1 LFSSRWQDY
10 DGSRETPCN
19 IDSAGV
25 RTAIFEDIFV
35 DMQGLGL
42 NHRWQLK
49 TTSPFLALLS
59 IAFFTSLTFAQSTP
73 QSATPPAAATPA
85 ASPAII
91 TSVDEVT
98 LDLVVRQK
106 NKPVLDLKPGDLA
119 VTDNGLPVKLSDLH
133 LVTGES
139 GAHRVTLVFDR
150 LEPSAAKNAYD
161 IAGKMLKAFPVAG
174 FSFSVMNVGGR
185 LRLYQEFTDDRT
197 ALNKA
202 IAVAVES
209 DVEAQQSNALPEKN
223 LTAAAQTGMDP
234 SGTRISAEQRN
245 AAQVTLAAL
254 HESQRI
260 TQDQHSTPG
269 LASLLALARTQRQM
283 TGRKVVIYF
292 APGMTLNTDAKD
304 MLRSIIG
311 AANRSG
317 VSIYAVD
324 ANAIDQQAGEGLLA
338 ALAMGGVAAAIRSGG
353 GPTAGGGAGGGLGG
367 PRLPPGMLAQINDTA
382 DQMELDG
389 LSGYKNPLAEL
400 AASTGGAYIVPTDSL
415 KKPLQQLIEDMT
427 TYYEASYTPPI
438 QEYDG
443 HFRPVS
449 IKPVRKGIQCRSRAG
464 YFALPSGSSAAM
476 RPFEA
481 PLMKTL
487 TEPQLPE
494 DVKFRSSVIKFGDL
508 PDGNSNT
515 LVVEVPLSEL
525 EIRED
530 PNAGLFSAHVSIVA
544 EIKNTAG
551 TVIEHFSEDVPR
563 HGALETLDKARS
575 DVVTLQRHF
584 VAGPGE
590 YVAEVAIQ
598 DRNSGK
604 FSAHRADF
612 EVTGSQSVPS
622 LSDLTLVRRT
632 DPFNLE
638 ADPSEPLRY
647 EKSRVVPNLSGQV
660 PQDAKAASLFF
671 LIHPDASASEPA
683 TLEIEVFRN
692 GQPVGRN
699 PLPLRKSTS
708 GGAVPYLMSI
718 PANALPA
725 GNYEV
730 TATLI
735 EGEKTS
741 ERTLSFRREGP
752 ELASAAAGKADP
764 DASDAEPASDANI
777 ETPGIVSHGTGAL
790 AITALSSENVA
801 PPSQDEIQGIIADAR
816 KRAISYSNSLPN
828 FMCVERTDRSI
839 DPAGRGK
846 WRHIDSIAELLRFH
860 DNSESRQTLE
870 VNGKRSTLGH
880 DDLRGKDGALSWGE
894 FGGVLSAVFQPASKA
909 EFQWKETDAIGGE
922 TVQVLSYRVSPD
934 NSSWGLAGN
943 DNWKLY
949 PGFHGLLYIDSA
961 TRSVRRI
968 TLEADDLPRD
978 FSIHAASILVDYDY
992 VAIGAHDYLMPVRGT
1007 VALRQGKREAVLNEI
1022 EFRNYRRYASKT
1034 KVLYRGQPLP

>member
-1 LFSSRWQDY
+1 MKASILW
-10 DGSRETPCN
+10 
-19 IDSAGV
+19 
-25 RTAIFEDIFV
+25 FV
-35 DMQGLGL
+35 L
-42 NHRWQLK
+42 
-49 TTSPFLALLS
+49 PAL
-59 IAFFTSLTFAQSTP
+59 AFFVPSIHAQGASP
-73 QSATPPAAATPA
+73 QATAPAAAITPA
-85 ASPAII
+85 IV
-91 TSVDEVT
+91 TTVDEVT

-106 NKPVLDLKPGDLA
+106 NRPVLDLKPSDIEI
-119 VTDNGLPVKLSDLH
+119 TDNGLPVKLSDLH

-139 GAHRVTLVFDR
+139 GAQHRVTLVFDR
-150 LEPSAAKNAYD
+150 LDPSSGKNARD
-161 IAGKMLKAFPVAG
+161 IAGKMLKAFPAIG

-202 IAVAVES
+202 IALAVES
-209 DVEAQQSNALPEKN
+209 DAEAQRSNALPEKN
-223 LTAAAQTGMDP
+223 VMAAAQTGMDP

-254 HESQRI
+254 EESQRI
-260 TQDQHSTPG
+260 TQDQHSAPG
-269 LASLLALARTQRQM
+269 LASLLALARTQRQLA
-283 TGRKVVIYF
+283 GRKVIIYF
-292 APGMTLNTDAKD
+292 AQGMTLSSDAKD

-317 VSIYAVD
+317 VSVYAVD
-324 ANAIDQQAGEGLLA
+324 ANGIDQQAGEGLVA
-338 ALAMGGVAAAIRSGG
+338 AMAMGGVAAAMRSGG
-353 GPTAGGGAGGGLGG
+353 GPIAGGGAGGGLAG
-367 PRLPPGMLAQINDTA
+367 PQLPPGMLSQISDTA
-382 DQMELDG
+382 DQIEYEG

-400 AASTGGAYIVPTDSL
+400 AADTGGAYIVPTDSL

-427 TYYEASYTPPI
+427 TYYEASYAPPI
-438 QEYDG
+438 QDYDG
-443 HFRPVS
+443 RFRPVS
-449 IKPVRKGIQCRSRAG
+449 IKPVRKGLQCRSRAG
-464 YFALPSGSSAAM
+464 YFALPSGASNTI

-481 PLMKTL
+481 PLMKVL
-487 TEPQLPE
+487 AEPQLPT
-494 DVKFRSSVIKFGDL
+494 DVKFHSSVLKFGDL

-515 LVVEVPLSEL
+515 LVVEVPLSGL

-530 PNAGLFSAHVSIVA
+530 PNADLFSAHVSLVA
-544 EIKNTAG
+544 EIKNKAG
-551 TVIEHFSEDVPR
+551 TVIEHFSEDIPR
-563 HGALETLDKARS
+563 HGALETVDKVRS

-584 VAGPGE
+584 VAAPGE
-590 YVAEVAIQ
+590 YVAEIAIQ

-604 FSAHRADF
+604 FSAQRTNF
-612 EVTGSQSVPS
+612 EIAGTESVPS

-638 ADPSEPLRY
+638 ADASEPLRY
-647 EKSRVVPNLSGQV
+647 EKSRVVPNLSGEV

-671 LIHPDASASEPA
+671 LIHPDASASQQA

-699 PLPLRKSTS
+699 PLPLRQSTS

-735 EGEKTS
+735 QGEKTS

-752 ELASAAAGKADP
+752 ELASAAAGKASSEG
-764 DASDAEPASDANI
+764 SDAGSASDANI
-777 ETPGIVSHGTGAL
+777 ETPGIVSHGARAL
-790 AITALSSENVA
+790 AITALPSDAVA
-801 PPSQDEIQGIIADAR
+801 PPSQDDIQAMIADAR

-839 DPAGRGK
+839 DPTGRGK

-870 VNGKRSTLGH
+870 VNGKRSTLEH
-880 DDLRGKDGALSWGE
+880 DDLRGKNGALSWGE
-894 FGGVLSAVFQPASKA
+894 FGGVLSAVFQPASKTD
-909 EFQWKETDAIGGE
+909 FQWQETDAIGSE
-922 TVQVLSYRVSPD
+922 TVQVLAYRVTPN
-934 NSSWGLAGN
+934 NSSWGLSGN

-968 TLEADDLPRD
+968 TLEADNLPRD
-978 FSIHAASILVDYDY
+978 FSIHAASIMVDYDY
-992 VAIGAHDYLMPVRGT
+992 IAIGAHDYLMPIRGT
-1007 VALRQGKREAVLNEI
+1007 VSLKQGKKEAVLNEI
-1022 EFRNYRRYASKT
+1022 EFRDYKRYGSKVRVFLDP
-1034 KVLYRGQPLP
+1034 KDAH

>member
-1 LFSSRWQDY
+1 MQYRFW
-10 DGSRETPCN
+10 GRERISTRGHFFL
-19 IDSAGV
+19 DK
-25 RTAIFEDIFV
+25 
-35 DMQGLGL
+35 QGLGVDYWGQV
-42 NHRWQLK
+42 RK
-49 TTSPFLALLS
+49 TITPFFALLS
-59 IAFFTSLTFAQSTP
+59 LIFCVPSIFGQSTP
-73 QSATPPAAATPA
+73 QSATPPATAAPA

-91 TSVDEVT
+91 TTVDEVT

-119 VTDNGLPVKLSDLH
+119 ITDNGLPVKLSDLH

-139 GAHRVTLVFDR
+139 AAQHRVTLVFDR
-150 LEPSAAKNAYD
+150 MEPAAAKNARD
-161 IAGKMLKAFPVAG
+161 IAGKMLKAFPASG

-197 ALNKA
+197 TLNKA

-209 DVEAQQSNALPEKN
+209 DAEAQQSNAAPEKN
-223 LTAAAQTGMDP
+223 VMAAAQTGMDP

-245 AAQVTLAAL
+245 AAQTTLAAL
-254 HESQRI
+254 QESQRI
-260 TQDQHSTPG
+260 TQDQHSPPG

-283 TGRKVVIYF
+283 AGRKVVIYF
-292 APGMTLNTDAKD
+292 AQGMTLNTDAKD

-324 ANAIDQQAGEGLLA
+324 ANAIDQQAGEGLVA
-338 ALAMGGVAAAIRSGG
+338 AMAMGGIAAAIRSGG
-353 GPTAGGGAGGGLGG
+353 GPTAGGGAAAGATSGSGAALS
-367 PRLPPGMLAQINDTA
+367 PLPQLPPGMIAQINDTV

-389 LSGYKNPLAEL
+389 LSAYKNPLAEL
-400 AASTGGAYIVPTDSL
+400 AASTGGAYIVPTDSI
-415 KKPLQQLIEDMT
+415 KKPLQLLIEDMT

-443 HFRPVS
+443 RFRPVS
-449 IKPVRKGIQCRSRAG
+449 IKPIRKGLQCRSRAG
-464 YFALPSGSSAAM
+464 YFALLSGNSPAM

-481 PLMKTL
+481 PLMKIL
-487 TEPQLPE
+487 AEPQLPA
-494 DVKFRSSVIKFGDL
+494 DVKFQSGVLKFGDL
-508 PDGNSNT
+508 PDGNSST
-515 LVVEVPLSEL
+515 LIAEVPLSEL

-544 EIKNTAG
+544 EIKSRAG
-551 TVIEHFSEDVPR
+551 TVIEHFSEDIPR
-563 HGALETLDKARS
+563 HGALETLDKARTE
-575 DVVTLQRHF
+575 VVTLQRHF

-604 FSAHRADF
+604 FSAQRANF
-612 EVTGSQSVPS
+612 EIAATPSVPS

-699 PLPLRKSTS
+699 PLPLRKSTT

-735 EGEKTS
+735 QGEKTS

-752 ELASAAAGKADP
+752 ELASAAGGKVGAA
-764 DASDAEPASDANI
+764 ASDSEPASDANI
-777 ETPGIVSHGTGAL
+777 ETPGIVSHGAHAL
-790 AITALSSENVA
+790 TITALPSEAAA
-801 PPSQDEIQGIIADAR
+801 PPAQDEIDGIIADAR

-860 DNSESRQTLE
+860 GNSESRQTLE
-870 VNGKRSTLGH
+870 VNGKRSTLQH
-880 DDLRGKDGALSWGE
+880 DDLRGKNGALSWGE
-894 FGGVLSAVFQPASKA
+894 LGGVLSAVFQPASKA
-909 EFQWKETDAIGGE
+909 DFQWKETDAIGSE
-922 TVQVLSYRVSPD
+922 TVQVLAYRVTPD
-934 NSSWGLAGN
+934 NSSWGLAGD

-968 TLEADDLPRD
+968 TLEADNLPRD
-978 FSIHAASILVDYDY
+978 FSIHAASIMVDYDY
-992 VAIGAHDYLMPVRGT
+992 VAVGAHDYLMPVRGT
-1007 VALRQGKREAVLNEI
+1007 VTLRQGKREAVLNEI

-1034 KVLYRGQPLP
+1034 KVLYGGQAQP

>member
-1 LFSSRWQDY
+1 MKASTLLF
-10 DGSRETPCN
+10 
-19 IDSAGV
+19 V
-25 RTAIFEDIFV
+25 
-35 DMQGLGL
+35 L
-42 NHRWQLK
+42 
-49 TTSPFLALLS
+49 LA
-59 IAFFTSLTFAQSTP
+59 IAFFVPSIHAQGANP
-73 QSATPPAAATPA
+73 QAAAPA
-85 ASPAII
+85 ASAPTIV
-91 TSVDEVT
+91 TTVDEVT

-106 NKPVLDLKPGDLA
+106 NKPVLDLKAGDLA
-119 VTDNGLPVKLSDLH
+119 ITDNGLPVKLSDLH

-139 GAHRVTLVFDR
+139 AAQHRVTLVFDR
-150 LEPSAAKNAYD
+150 LDPSAAKNARD
-161 IAGKMLKAFPVAG
+161 IAGKMLKAFPAVG

-197 ALNKA
+197 ELNRA
-202 IAVAVES
+202 IALAVES
-209 DVEAQQSNALPEKN
+209 DAEAQRSNALPEKN
-223 LTAAAQTGMDP
+223 VMAAAQTGMDP
-234 SGTRISAEQRN
+234 SGTRVSAEQRN

-254 HESQRI
+254 EESQRI
-260 TQDQHSTPG
+260 TQDQHSAPG

-283 TGRKVVIYF
+283 AGRKVIIYF
-292 APGMTLNTDAKD
+292 AQGMTLNTDAKD

-317 VSIYAVD
+317 VSVYAVD
-324 ANAIDQQAGEGLLA
+324 ANGIDQQAGEGLVA
-338 ALAMGGVAAAIRSGG
+338 AMAMGGVAAAMRSGG
-353 GPTAGGGAGGGLGG
+353 GPTAGGGAGGGLAG
-367 PRLPPGMLAQINDTA
+367 PQLPPGMLSQISDTA
-382 DQMELDG
+382 DQIEYEG

-427 TYYEASYTPPI
+427 TYYEASYAPPI
-438 QEYDG
+438 QDYDG
-443 HFRPVS
+443 RFRPVS
-449 IKPVRKGIQCRSRAG
+449 IKPVRKGLRCRSRAG
-464 YFALPSGSSAAM
+464 YFALPSGTSSVM

-481 PLMKTL
+481 PLMKIL
-487 TEPQLPE
+487 TEPQLPA
-494 DVKFRSSVIKFGDL
+494 DVKFQSSVLKFGEL

-544 EIKNTAG
+544 EIKNKAG
-551 TVIEHFSEDVPR
+551 IVIEHFSEDIPR
-563 HGALETLDKARS
+563 HGALETMDKARS

-590 YVAEVAIQ
+590 YAAEVAIQ

-604 FSAHRADF
+604 FSAQRTSF
-612 EVTGSQSVPS
+612 EIAGTDSVPS

-638 ADPSEPLRY
+638 ADSSEPLRY
-647 EKSRVVPNLSGQV
+647 EKSRVVPNLSGEV

-671 LIHPDASASEPA
+671 LIHPDASASEQA

-699 PLPLRKSTS
+699 PLPLRQSTS
-708 GGAVPYLMSI
+708 GGVVPYLMSI

-735 EGEKTS
+735 QGEKTS

-752 ELASAAAGKADP
+752 ELASAATRKASP
-764 DASDAEPASDANI
+764 DASDAEPASGANI
-777 ETPGIVSHGTGAL
+777 ETAGIVSHGAHAL
-790 AITALSSENVA
+790 AITALPSDAVA
-801 PPSQDEIQGIIADAR
+801 PPSQDDIQAMIADAR
-816 KRAISYSNSLPN
+816 KRAISYTNSLPN
-828 FMCVERTDRSI
+828 FMCVERTNRSI

-846 WRHIDSIAELLRFH
+846 WIHIDSIAELLRFH

-870 VNGKRSTLGH
+870 VNGKRSALEH
-880 DDLRGKDGALSWGE
+880 DDLRGKNGALSWGE

-909 EFQWKETDAIGGE
+909 DFQWQETDAIGSN
-922 TVQVLSYRVSPD
+922 TLQVLAYRVTPD

-968 TLEADDLPRD
+968 TLEADNLPRD
-978 FSIHAASILVDYDY
+978 FSIHAASIMVDYDY
-992 VAIGAHDYLMPVRGT
+992 VAIGAHDYLMPIRGT
-1007 VALRQGKREAVLNEI
+1007 VSLRQGKKEGVLNEI
-1022 EFRNYRRYASKT
+1022 EFRDYKRYASKV
-1034 KVLYRGQPLP
+1034 KVLLDPKDAH

>member
-1 LFSSRWQDY
+1 MKASTLS
-10 DGSRETPCN
+10 
-19 IDSAGV
+19 
-25 RTAIFEDIFV
+25 FV
-35 DMQGLGL
+35 L
-42 NHRWQLK
+42 
-49 TTSPFLALLS
+49 LAL
-59 IAFFTSLTFAQSTP
+59 AFFVPSIPAQGANP
-73 QSATPPAAATPA
+73 QAAAPA
-85 ASPAII
+85 ASAPTIV
-91 TSVDEVT
+91 TTVDEVT

-119 VTDNGLPVKLSDLH
+119 ITDNGLPVKLSDLH

-139 GAHRVTLVFDR
+139 AAQHRVTLVFDR
-150 LEPSAAKNAYD
+150 LDPSSAKNARD
-161 IAGKMLKAFPVAG
+161 IAGKMLKAFPAIG
-174 FSFSVMNVGGR
+174 FSFSVTNVGGR

-202 IAVAVES
+202 IALAVES
-209 DVEAQQSNALPEKN
+209 DAEAQRSNAQPEKN
-223 LTAAAQTGMDP
+223 VMAAAQTGMDP
-234 SGTRISAEQRN
+234 SGTRVSAEQRN

-254 HESQRI
+254 EESQRI
-260 TQDQHSTPG
+260 TQDQHSAPG
-269 LASLLALARTQRQM
+269 LASLLALARTQRQLA
-283 TGRKVVIYF
+283 GRKVIIYF
-292 APGMTLNTDAKD
+292 AQGMTLNTDAKD

-317 VSIYAVD
+317 VSVYAVD
-324 ANAIDQQAGEGLLA
+324 ANGIDQQAGEGLVA
-338 ALAMGGVAAAIRSGG
+338 AMAMGGVAAAIRSGA
-353 GPTAGGGAGGGLGG
+353 GPTAGGGAGGGLAG
-367 PRLPPGMLAQINDTA
+367 PQLPPGMLSQISDTA
-382 DQMELDG
+382 DQIEYEG

-415 KKPLQQLIEDMT
+415 KKPLQLLIEDMT
-427 TYYEASYTPPI
+427 TYYEASYAPPI
-438 QEYDG
+438 QDYDG
-443 HFRPVS
+443 RFRPVS
-449 IKPVRKGIQCRSRAG
+449 IKPVRKGLQCRSRAG
-464 YFALPSGSSAAM
+464 YFALPSGASTAI

-481 PLMKTL
+481 PLMKIL
-487 TEPQLPE
+487 TEPQWPS
-494 DVKFRSSVIKFGDL
+494 DVKFHSSILKFGDL

-515 LVVEVPLSEL
+515 LVVEVPLSGL

-544 EIKNTAG
+544 DIKNKAG
-551 TVIEHFSEDVPR
+551 TVIEHFSEDIPR
-563 HGALETLDKARS
+563 HGALETLDGARS
-575 DVVTLQRHF
+575 GVVTLQRHF

-590 YVAEVAIQ
+590 YAAEVAIQ

-604 FSAHRADF
+604 FSAQRTTF
-612 EVTGSQSVPS
+612 EIAGTESVPS

-647 EKSRVVPNLSGQV
+647 EKSRVVPNLSGEV

-671 LIHPDASASEPA
+671 LIHPDTSVSQQA

-699 PLPLRKSTS
+699 PLPLRQATS

-735 EGEKTS
+735 QGEKTS
-741 ERTLSFRREGP
+741 ERALSFRRGGP
-752 ELASAAAGKADP
+752 ELASAAAGKASP

-777 ETPGIVSHGTGAL
+777 ETPGIVSHGARAL
-790 AITALSSENVA
+790 AITALPPDAVA
-801 PPSQDEIQGIIADAR
+801 PPSQDDIQAMIADAR

-839 DPAGRGK
+839 DPSGRGQ

-870 VNGKRSTLGH
+870 VNGKRSTLER
-880 DDLRGKDGALSWGE
+880 DDLRGKNGALSWGE

-909 EFQWKETDAIGGE
+909 DFQWKETDVIGSD
-922 TVQVLSYRVSPD
+922 TLQVLAYRVSPD

-968 TLEADDLPRD
+968 TLEADSLPRD
-978 FSIHAASILVDYDY
+978 FSIHAASIMVDYDY
-992 VAIGAHDYLMPVRGT
+992 IAIGAHDYLMPIRGT
-1007 VALRQGKREAVLNEI
+1007 VSLRQGKKEGVLNEI
-1022 EFRNYRRYASKT
+1022 EFRDYKRYGSKV
-1034 KVLYRGQPLP
+1034 KVFLDPKDAHY

>member
-1 LFSSRWQDY
+1 LR
-10 DGSRETPCN
+10 
-19 IDSAGV
+19 
-25 RTAIFEDIFV
+25 
-35 DMQGLGL
+35 
-42 NHRWQLK
+42 QLK
-49 TTSPFLALLS
+49 KKIIPFMALLS
-59 IAFFTSLTFAQSTP
+59 ITFSVLPTFAQSAP
-73 QSATPPAAATPA
+73 QPATPPAAPTPA

-106 NKPVLDLKPGDLA
+106 NKPVLDLKPTDLA
-119 VTDNGLPVKLSDLH
+119 ITDNGLPVKLSDLH
-133 LVTGES
+133 LVTGDS
-139 GAHRVTLVFDR
+139 SAQHRVTLVFDR
-150 LEPSAAKNAYD
+150 LEPSAAKNAHD
-161 IAGKMLKAFPVAG
+161 IAGKMLKAFPASG
-174 FSFSVMNVGGR
+174 FTFSVMNVGGR
-185 LRLYQEFTDDRT
+185 LRLYQEFTEDRT

-209 DVEAQQSNALPEKN
+209 NVEAQQSNALPEKN
-223 LTAAAQTGMDP
+223 LMAAAQTGMDP
-234 SGTRISAEQRN
+234 SGTRISADQRN

-254 HESQRI
+254 QESQRI
-260 TQDQHSTPG
+260 AQDQHSASG

-283 TGRKVVIYF
+283 AGRKVVIYF
-292 APGMTLNTDAKD
+292 AQGMTLNSDAKD

-324 ANAIDQQAGEGLLA
+324 ANAIDEQAGQGLIA
-338 ALAMGGVAAAIRSGG
+338 ASAIGGATAAGRMN
-353 GPTAGGGAGGGLGG
+353 GGGAVTSGVGTALTPVAQLAPGLQS
-367 PRLPPGMLAQINDTA
+367 QIADTM
-382 DQMELDG
+382 DQIEFEG
-389 LSGYKNPLAEL
+389 LSGYRNPLAEL

-438 QEYDG
+438 QEFDG
-443 HFRPVS
+443 RFRPVA

-464 YFALPSGSSAAM
+464 YFALPSGSSTAT

-481 PLMKTL
+481 PLLKIL
-487 TEPQLPE
+487 AEPQLPA
-494 DVKFRSSVIKFGDL
+494 DIKFQSNVLKFGDL
-508 PDGNSNT
+508 PDGNSST

-530 PNAGLFSAHVSIVA
+530 PNAGLFSAHVSIVG
-544 EIKNTAG
+544 EIKNKAG
-551 TVIEHFSEDVPR
+551 TVLEHFSEDIPR
-563 HGALETLDKARS
+563 HGALETLDRARS
-575 DVVTLQRHF
+575 EVVTLQRHF

-604 FSAHRADF
+604 FSAQRANF
-612 EVTGSQSVPS
+612 EIAGTQSVPS
-622 LSDLTLVRRT
+622 LSDMTLVRRT

-671 LIHPDASASEPA
+671 LIHPDASVAEPT

-735 EGEKTS
+735 QGEKTS

-752 ELASAAAGKADP
+752 ELASAAAGKSTA

-777 ETPGIVSHGTGAL
+777 ETTGIVSHGARAL
-790 AITALSSENVA
+790 AITAFPSEA
-801 PPSQDEIQGIIADAR
+801 ATPPSQDEIEGIIADAR

-860 DNSESRQTLE
+860 ENSESRQTLE
-870 VNGKRSTLGH
+870 VNGKRSSLQH
-880 DDLRGKDGALSWGE
+880 DDLRGKNGALSWGE

-909 EFQWKETDAIGGE
+909 DFQWKETDAIGSE
-922 TVQVLSYRVSPD
+922 TVQVLAYRVTTD
-934 NSSWGLAGN
+934 NSSWGLAGD

-961 TRSVRRI
+961 TSSVRRI
-968 TLEADDLPRD
+968 TLEADNLPRD
-978 FSIHAASILVDYDY
+978 FSIHAASIMVDYDY

-1007 VALRQGKREAVLNEI
+1007 VALRQGKREGVLNEI